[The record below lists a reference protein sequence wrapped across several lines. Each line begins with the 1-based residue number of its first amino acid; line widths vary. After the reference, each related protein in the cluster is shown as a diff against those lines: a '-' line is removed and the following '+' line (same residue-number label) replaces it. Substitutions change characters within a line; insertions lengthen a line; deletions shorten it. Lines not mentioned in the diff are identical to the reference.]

1 MDDEINIVK
10 VGYDSWNSTQFVVNA
25 ELAGL
30 PMEAFSQTLGN
41 FNRPTKEMERLMLSG
56 KVVLDDNGINR
67 HCFRNVALSVD
78 RNGNTKPTKQFA
90 EKKIDGVIAML
101 EGLGL
106 LISNTSGGAWW
117 A

>member
-1 MDDEINIVK
+1 M
-10 VGYDSWNSTQFVVNA
+10 VNA
-25 ELAGL
+25 ESAGL
-30 PMEAFSQTLGN
+30 PMQPFSQTLGN
-41 FNRPTKEMERLMLSG
+41 FNKPTKEMERLMLSG
-56 KVVLDDNGINR
+56 RVKMDDNGINR

-106 LISNTSGGAWW
+106 LISDSGGGSFWG
-117 A
+117 